1 VKIVPTWL
9 REHVDLK
16 VDDQTLARDLTM
28 AGISVEAVEKSGGE
42 TVFAME
48 ITTNRPDAMNHYGV
62 AREAAALYDK
72 ALKPIVAKLPKS
84 SGKAQFKIEIQDK
97 TGCARYTS
105 RILRGVKI
113 GPSPKRIAD
122 RLQLNDARPINSAA
136 DATNYNLIEMGHPT
150 HAFDLDTLEGGKIVV
165 RRARA
170 GEKLQTLD
178 GVERTLTAEDLVI
191 ADAKKAVAMAGVM
204 GGFDTMIT
212 DATKSVLIEAAWFD
226 PATVRAMARRHG
238 MHTDASHRFERGA
251 DFGATSLAAAR
262 VAQLIL
268 EGSGGRLEGGE
279 IDAIGRQ
286 VKRPTLKLR
295 LSEVLRHLG
304 QQLPPTRI
312 AGILKRL
319 GFGVTGKGPW
329 SVQVP
334 SWRLDVAREID
345 LIEELARI
353 YGYNNFANTLPGFSG
368 AVVELPTAEKD
379 EKLRRTLLG
388 LGYHEAMTYSFI
400 SHADAKAFSGA
411 QVIDLAN
418 PLNEEL
424 SVMRTSLVPGM
435 LEMLAHNLN
444 RDVKDVRLFEAGH
457 VFEHAGSGV
466 SELPAL
472 ALGATGNA
480 IAAGVHT
487 PARAYSFFDLK
498 GDLATLLDSFEHKSL
513 YFDALVSDYYHPGR
527 AARAVMDGE
536 TVARF
541 GQLDPAVAARHKLKQ
556 DVYLAEVAV
565 DRLFKRELR
574 EPRYQPLSKFPA
586 VERDFS
592 LLMPGE
598 VTFDRIRAAVDALN
612 IPELRSFEPAEV
624 FRGGNVPAGYYSL
637 LLRAVFQSSERTLRD
652 DEVAAW
658 SQQLVRAL
666 QSLGG
671 SLRSSPPPVL
681 I

>member
-1 VKIVPTWL
+1 MKIVPTWL
-9 REHVDLK
+9 REYVDLK
-16 VDDQTLARDLTM
+16 VDEQTLARDLTM
-28 AGISVEAVEKSGGE
+28 AGISVEAIEKSGGE

-72 ALKPIVAKLPKS
+72 PLKPIVAKLPKT
-84 SGKAQFKIEIQDK
+84 SGKAAFKIEIEDK
-97 TGCARYTS
+97 QGCARYTS
-105 RILRGVKI
+105 RIVRGVKI
-113 GPSPKRIAD
+113 GAAPKRITE

-170 GEKLQTLD
+170 GEKLKTLD
-178 GVERTLTAEDLVI
+178 GVDRTLTAEDLVI
-191 ADAKKAVAMAGVM
+191 ADAKKAVALAGVM

-212 DATKSVLIEAAWFD
+212 ERTRNVLIEAAWFD
-226 PATVRAMARRHG
+226 PATVRAMAKRHG

-262 VAQLIL
+262 VAQLII
-268 EGSGGRLEGGE
+268 EGSGGTLEGGE
-279 IDAIGRQ
+279 IDAVARDIQ
-286 VKRPTLKLR
+286 AKRPTLRLR
-295 LSEVLRHLG
+295 PAEVERHLG
-304 QQLPPTRI
+304 QKLPPARI

-319 GFGVTGKGPW
+319 GFVVSGKGPW
-329 SVQVP
+329 TVQVP
-334 SWRLDVAREID
+334 TWRLDVEREID

-353 YGYNNFANTLPGFSG
+353 YGYNNFPNTLPGFSG
-368 AVVELPTAEKD
+368 SVVELPAAEKED
-379 EKLRRTLLG
+379 ATRRTLMALA
-388 LGYHEAMTYSFI
+388 YHEAISYSFI

-411 QVIDLAN
+411 QAIELAN

-435 LEMLAHNLN
+435 LDMLAHNLN

-457 VFEHAGSGV
+457 IFEAAGGGGV
-466 SELPAL
+466 HESPAL

-480 IAAGVHT
+480 APGSVHDT
-487 PARAYSFFDLK
+487 PRAYSFFDLK
-498 GDLATLLDSFEHKSL
+498 GDLETLLESFEHKSL

-541 GQLDPAVAARHKLKQ
+541 GQLEPAVAVRRKLKQ
-556 DVYLAEVAV
+556 EVYVAEVFL
-565 DRLFKRELR
+565 DRLYKRALR

-592 LLMPGE
+592 LLVPDE
-598 VTFDRIRAAVDALN
+598 VTFDRIRQAVEALG
-612 IPELRSFEPAEV
+612 IAELRGFAPAEI
-624 FRGGNVPAGYYSL
+624 FRGGNVRAGSYSL
-637 LLRAVFQSSERTLRD
+637 LLRATFQSSDRTLRD
-652 DEVAAW
+652 DEVSGW
-658 SQQLVRAL
+658 SQQIVRAL
-666 QSLGG
+666 QSLGA
-671 SLRSSPPPVL
+671 SLRT
-681 I
+681 